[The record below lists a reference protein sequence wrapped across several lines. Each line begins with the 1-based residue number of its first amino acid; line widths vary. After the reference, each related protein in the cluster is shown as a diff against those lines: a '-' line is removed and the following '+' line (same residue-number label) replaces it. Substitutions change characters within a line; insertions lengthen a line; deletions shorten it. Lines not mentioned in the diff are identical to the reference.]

1 MTVLLEDTR
10 QQGSGADDKHATK
23 HECWAAAGVEVVR
36 SKLAW
41 GDYCLPPA
49 ISVDTKRSIAE
60 MAQNI
65 DQQHERFRREMVGA
79 RDAGVQL
86 VVLVENEDGVDS
98 LAALARWQESDA
110 QFAKRKNAQRRLDG
124 MRLAKACATMQD
136 RYGVRF
142 EFCAPEDAARR
153 VVEILT
159 EGGGG
164 GGQDDGRRGS

>member
-10 QQGSGADDKHATK
+10 QQGSGSSDKHAVK

-65 DQQHERFRREMVGA
+65 DQQHERFRREMEGA
-79 RDAGVQL
+79 RDAGVKL
-86 VVLVENEDGVDS
+86 VVLVENEDGVTDLAS
-98 LAALARWQESDA
+98 LAAWREGDG
-110 QFAKRKNAQRRLDG
+110 QFAKRKNAKRRLDG

-142 EFCAPEDAARR
+142 EFCAPDDAARR
-153 VVEILT
+153 IVEILT
-159 EGGGG
+159 EGGG

>member
-10 QQGSGADDKHATK
+10 QQGSGSSDKHAVK

-65 DQQHERFRREMVGA
+65 DQHHERFRREMEGA
-79 RDAGVQL
+79 RDAGVKL
-86 VVLVENEDGVDS
+86 VVLVENEDGVTDLAS
-98 LAALARWQESDA
+98 LAEWREGDW
-110 QFAKRKNAQRRLDG
+110 QFAKRKNAKRRLDG

-136 RYGVRF
+136 RYGVSF

-164 GGQDDGRRGS
+164 GQDDGRRGS

>member
-10 QQGSGADDKHATK
+10 QQGSGSSDKHAVK

-65 DQQHERFRREMVGA
+65 DQQHERFRREMEGA
-79 RDAGVQL
+79 RDAGVKL
-86 VVLVENEDGVDS
+86 VVLVENEDGVTDLAS
-98 LAALARWQESDA
+98 LAAWREGDG
-110 QFAKRKNAQRRLDG
+110 QFSKRKNAKRRLEG

-159 EGGGG
+159 EGDG
-164 GGQDDGRRGS
+164 GGQDDGRSGS

>member
-10 QQGSGADDKHATK
+10 QQGSGSRDKHAVK

-65 DQQHERFRREMVGA
+65 DQQHERFRREMEGA
-79 RDAGVQL
+79 RDAGVKL
-86 VVLVENEDGVDS
+86 VVLVENEDGVTDLAS
-98 LAALARWQESDA
+98 LAAWREGDG
-110 QFAKRKNAQRRLDG
+110 QFAKRKNAKRRLEG

-159 EGGGG
+159 EGDGGG
-164 GGQDDGRRGS
+164 KDDGRRGS

>member
-10 QQGSGADDKHATK
+10 QQGSGSSDKHATK

-49 ISVDTKRSIAE
+49 VSVDTKRSIAE
-60 MAQNI
+60 LAQNI
-65 DQQHERFRREMVGA
+65 DQQHARFRRELVGA
-79 RDAGVQL
+79 RDAGVRL
-86 VVLVENEDGVDS
+86 VVLVENEDGVADLAS
-98 LAALARWQESDA
+98 LASWRESDS
-110 QFAKRKNAQRRLDG
+110 QFAKRKNAQRRLEG
-124 MRLAKACATMQD
+124 ARLAKACATMQD
-136 RYGVRF
+136 RYGVSF

-164 GGQDDGRRGS
+164 GQDDGRRGT